1 MNREQAKKLIIE
13 TFENPFNKDN
23 FNKFISNL
31 LKTYDKEKELT
42 PRTGTQGITER
53 FLDFISSWER
63 LGRYIDKEKNIIDI
77 LIVKLKKDVSLYKA
91 RHTQRNFIAYYLQ
104 GKLGTTTE
112 KDAALVAFISD
123 NEQDWRFS
131 LVKKE
136 YKFKISDKVKV
147 IQDFT
152 PAKRW
157 SFLVGPNE
165 KSHTAQS
172 RFLPILEDDN
182 FKPNLS
188 DLEKAFDVEIV
199 TEEFFEKY
207 RDLFIKI
214 KLELD
219 KIININEK
227 LRNEFKKK
235 SISTID
241 FAKKILGQIVFL
253 YFLQKK
259 GWFGVEKGKPWG
271 TGPKDFLRKLFN
283 REYVDYKNFYNDILE
298 PLFYEALRTDRG
310 SNDHYYDYFKCK
322 IPFLNGGL
330 FDPINNF
337 DWINIDLLL
346 PNELFSNKNK
356 TKEGDIGDGIL
367 DIFDRYNFTVNEEEP
382 LEKEVALDPELLG
395 KIYEK
400 LNAIRDDNFN
410 EYVNILKSSKK
421 GEENK
426 FNKEYGVYYTPR
438 EIVHYICQ
446 ESLIN
451 YIETELNKK
460 LKNIKVKKED
470 IEKFVR
476 LGDLLLEHEKT
487 AVEKKQKIE
496 KGEIKNTERYN
507 HKLPEDI
514 INNAN
519 LIYEILDE
527 IKICDPAVGSGAFP
541 IGMLHEIVK
550 LKQILSVYLDKKLS
564 TYDLKRYVIENSLY
578 GVDIDPGA
586 VEICKLRF
594 WLSLVVD
601 ENDFQ
606 NIKPL
611 PNLDYKIICGDSLL
625 KLEKDLLNRND
636 FENLEKL
643 KTEYFNETEPLKK
656 QNLKIQIDNI
666 IYKITQGHKEFDFKV
681 YFSEVFKSKGG
692 FDIIIGNPP
701 YVSTKGVKEDYKK
714 ILEKNF
720 NFADDLYNHFYFK
733 GLEILRES
741 GILTF
746 ISSKTFWTIQTKKN
760 LREHIL
766 KYRLI
771 QLVDTANPFSAAMV
785 DTCIAIIQKTQAID
799 YDITFIDAKNGLQ
812 DKKVYSVK
820 DEVYKNVVN
829 NVFFIPT
836 DFNLKIYNKYG
847 KKVKELI
854 EKWWD
859 KISTSKNILKYKK
872 DLEQYR
878 NSLKPGD
885 ITLLGLITEG
895 GQGLATANNGKYIGV
910 LEGTKWAEKVKK
922 ERPEKLAE
930 FIKNKNPKELSFL
943 KTKQDVID
951 YLKNL
956 KEIEIRDLFDSLKE
970 KYGRDIFGQGW
981 IYRIVIKDEI
991 ADIDK
996 LTEDEKLN
1004 GIEGGKTFVPYDKGD
1019 KEGNRWWAPSVYYI
1033 DWSKENVK
1041 FLKENSGK
1049 KGEGMPVVR
1058 NQQFYFK
1065 EGFCW
1070 TDVSYDIRSR
1080 IKEKSIHDVLTMSL
1094 FPNTSKINEKYIICL
1109 LNSDFMSKYVNSF
1122 VNTTVHF
1129 QINDARQLPIVIPS
1143 SEDLKEFEEIFNKA
1157 VDIQKKKFSNQ
1168 ITEELAKQQ
1177 LNDIQKELDQKVL
1190 KLYDLI

>member
-63 LGRYIDKEKNIIDI
+63 LGRYIDKEKNITDI

-227 LRNEFKKK
+227 LKNEFKEK

-283 REYVDYKNFYNDILE
+283 REYFNYKNFYNDILE

-410 EYVNILKSSKK
+410 EYVNILKSGKK

-460 LKNIKVKKED
+460 LKNIKVKKDD
-470 IEKFVR
+470 IENFVR
-476 LGDLLLEHEKT
+476 LGDLFLEHEKT
-487 AVEKKQKIE
+487 AVQKKEKIE
-496 KGEIKNTERYN
+496 KG
-507 HKLPEDI
+507 
-514 INNAN
+514 
-519 LIYEILDE
+519 
-527 IKICDPAVGSGAFP
+527 
-541 IGMLHEIVK
+541 
-550 LKQILSVYLDKKLS
+550 
-564 TYDLKRYVIENSLY
+564 
-578 GVDIDPGA
+578 
-586 VEICKLRF
+586 
-594 WLSLVVD
+594 
-601 ENDFQ
+601 
-606 NIKPL
+606 
-611 PNLDYKIICGDSLL
+611 
-625 KLEKDLLNRND
+625 
-636 FENLEKL
+636 
-643 KTEYFNETEPLKK
+643 
-656 QNLKIQIDNI
+656 
-666 IYKITQGHKEFDFKV
+666 
-681 YFSEVFKSKGG
+681 
-692 FDIIIGNPP
+692 
-701 YVSTKGVKEDYKK
+701 
-714 ILEKNF
+714 
-720 NFADDLYNHFYFK
+720 
-733 GLEILRES
+733 
-741 GILTF
+741 
-746 ISSKTFWTIQTKKN
+746 
-760 LREHIL
+760 
-766 KYRLI
+766 
-771 QLVDTANPFSAAMV
+771 
-785 DTCIAIIQKTQAID
+785 
-799 YDITFIDAKNGLQ
+799 
-812 DKKVYSVK
+812 
-820 DEVYKNVVN
+820 
-829 NVFFIPT
+829 
-836 DFNLKIYNKYG
+836 
-847 KKVKELI
+847 
-854 EKWWD
+854 
-859 KISTSKNILKYKK
+859 
-872 DLEQYR
+872 
-878 NSLKPGD
+878 
-885 ITLLGLITEG
+885 
-895 GQGLATANNGKYIGV
+895 
-910 LEGTKWAEKVKK
+910 
-922 ERPEKLAE
+922 
-930 FIKNKNPKELSFL
+930 
-943 KTKQDVID
+943 
-951 YLKNL
+951 
-956 KEIEIRDLFDSLKE
+956 
-970 KYGRDIFGQGW
+970 
-981 IYRIVIKDEI
+981 
-991 ADIDK
+991 
-996 LTEDEKLN
+996 
-1004 GIEGGKTFVPYDKGD
+1004 
-1019 KEGNRWWAPSVYYI
+1019 
-1033 DWSKENVK
+1033 
-1041 FLKENSGK
+1041 
-1049 KGEGMPVVR
+1049 
-1058 NQQFYFK
+1058 
-1065 EGFCW
+1065 
-1070 TDVSYDIRSR
+1070 
-1080 IKEKSIHDVLTMSL
+1080 
-1094 FPNTSKINEKYIICL
+1094 
-1109 LNSDFMSKYVNSF
+1109 
-1122 VNTTVHF
+1122 
-1129 QINDARQLPIVIPS
+1129 
-1143 SEDLKEFEEIFNKA
+1143 
-1157 VDIQKKKFSNQ
+1157 
-1168 ITEELAKQQ
+1168 
-1177 LNDIQKELDQKVL
+1177 
-1190 KLYDLI
+1190 

>member
-1 MNREQAKKLIIE
+1 
-13 TFENPFNKDN
+13 
-23 FNKFISNL
+23 
-31 LKTYDKEKELT
+31 
-42 PRTGTQGITER
+42 
-53 FLDFISSWER
+53 
-63 LGRYIDKEKNIIDI
+63 
-77 LIVKLKKDVSLYKA
+77 
-91 RHTQRNFIAYYLQ
+91 
-104 GKLGTTTE
+104 
-112 KDAALVAFISD
+112 
-123 NEQDWRFS
+123 
-131 LVKKE
+131 
-136 YKFKISDKVKV
+136 
-147 IQDFT
+147 
-152 PAKRW
+152 
-157 SFLVGPNE
+157 
-165 KSHTAQS
+165 
-172 RFLPILEDDN
+172 
-182 FKPNLS
+182 
-188 DLEKAFDVEIV
+188 
-199 TEEFFEKY
+199 
-207 RDLFIKI
+207 
-214 KLELD
+214 
-219 KIININEK
+219 
-227 LRNEFKKK
+227 
-235 SISTID
+235 
-241 FAKKILGQIVFL
+241 
-253 YFLQKK
+253 
-259 GWFGVEKGKPWG
+259 
-271 TGPKDFLRKLFN
+271 
-283 REYVDYKNFYNDILE
+283 
-298 PLFYEALRTDRG
+298 
-310 SNDHYYDYFKCK
+310 
-322 IPFLNGGL
+322 
-330 FDPINNF
+330 
-337 DWINIDLLL
+337 
-346 PNELFSNKNK
+346 
-356 TKEGDIGDGIL
+356 
-367 DIFDRYNFTVNEEEP
+367 
-382 LEKEVALDPELLG
+382 
-395 KIYEK
+395 
-400 LNAIRDDNFN
+400 
-410 EYVNILKSSKK
+410 
-421 GEENK
+421 
-426 FNKEYGVYYTPR
+426 
-438 EIVHYICQ
+438 
-446 ESLIN
+446 
-451 YIETELNKK
+451 
-460 LKNIKVKKED
+460 
-470 IEKFVR
+470 
-476 LGDLLLEHEKT
+476 
-487 AVEKKQKIE
+487 
-496 KGEIKNTERYN
+496 
-507 HKLPEDI
+507 
-514 INNAN
+514 
-519 LIYEILDE
+519 LDE

-541 IGMLHEIVK
+541 IGMLHEILK

-714 ILEKNF
+714 TLKENF
-720 NFADDLYNHFYFK
+720 YFADDLYNHFYFK

-785 DTCIAIIQKTQAID
+785 DTCIAIIQKTQATD
-799 YDITFIDAKNGLQ
+799 YYITFIDAKNGLQ

-820 DEVYKNVVN
+820 DGVYKNVVN

-859 KISTSKNILKYKK
+859 KISTSKNILRYKK

-930 FIKNKNPKELSFL
+930 FIKNKNPKKLSFL

-970 KYGRDIFGQGW
+970 KYGRDIFGKGW
-981 IYRIVIKDEI
+981 IYRIVSKDEI
-991 ADIDK
+991 ADVDK

-1019 KEGNRWWAPSVYYI
+1019 KEGNRWWAPIVYYI

-1041 FLKENSGK
+1041 SLQTDPKARWQGY
-1049 KGEGMPVVR
+1049 
-1058 NQQFYFK
+1058 QFYFK

-1070 TDVSYDIRSR
+1070 TDVSYDIRCR

-1129 QINDARQLPIVIPS
+1129 QINDARQLPIVIPTPKQ
-1143 SEDLKEFEEIFNKA
+1143 LKEFEEIFNKA

-1168 ITEELAKQQ
+1168 ITEELAKQE
-1177 LNDIQKELDQKVL
+1177 LNDIQKDLDQKVL